1 MKLTHAQ
8 KVFLKFA
15 AKSQL
20 YVALAVLVTMVYGV
34 AVEFPWEI
42 HRFFVLGLFLT
53 TEAIAIY
60 YMVKLHRRIAALVSN
75 SNHDSPQE

>member
-20 YVALAVLVTMVYGV
+20 YVALAVLVTVVYGV
-34 AVEFPWEI
+34 TVEFPWEM

-53 TEAIAIY
+53 TEIVAIY
-60 YMVKLHRRIAALVSN
+60 YMVKLNRRFDIWTSKHD
-75 SNHDSPQE
+75 HDSSDK